1 MAAPMQ
7 EHLCPRNPNRW
18 TCLWQVIGLVIPAA
32 ATFAAGLTVGPSQ
45 TIQIG
50 VPGVTTNL
58 PLDFVTIQSGG
69 TVEIYGDVTLTVAG
83 NVVIDGQIVSLP
95 TAKMPK
101 ADPGEDGLDAVSGQH
116 GAYNGTLGEHGT
128 NWIISSAP
136 LTIRSQ
142 GDVLVNGNI
151 LLSSKLDGGEGG
163 DGGRGGNGAPGV
175 PLGAQGGSGGD
186 GGLPGLVGSLRI
198 LARNRLELGPGSVL
212 SLDNYGRGGA
222 GGRGGDGGDGAAGVN
237 GIGLSDGG
245 VGGSGGPLGYGGK
258 GSEGRSG
265 GFLTLRADVLAL
277 HGLISAT
284 GSPGGRG
291 GDAALPGSGGKGGNA
306 GPDSPKPPNPPPKG
320 GNGGNA
326 GNYFEPSNVN
336 TRGEGGPGGPGGIV
350 TLDSRVLINDGIID
364 VSGGLGGEGGNG
376 WEPGAAPGGK
386 GGTPGGKAG
395 EDSAA
400 FPPGKKGAKGAP
412 GTIQVQNPWA
422 NVPGN
427 QWGFPTLLS
436 TSGGG
441 SFGPGPGGGGDGG
454 VYSVT
459 AGPNASFRISAPV
472 NTGAG
477 AVKVLEMVLRYR
489 WVSTSGSLDVNL
501 GGVNLFHET
510 APAVV
515 PGAFSEVWVWIT
527 DPAVLNRFSQQLAL
541 ELNTSRTAGI
551 ELAEFVVLGATD
563 RLRIEDAATTPDELT
578 LSWFGLEGRSYQL
591 QWAPSLAARDWLN
604 VSGPIAGKN
613 AWITNSPSVSPA
625 EPRRCYR
632 LVIGP

>member
-1 MAAPMQ
+1 M
-7 EHLCPRNPNRW
+7 
-18 TCLWQVIGLVIPAA
+18 GLAIPAI
-32 ATFAAGLTVGPSQ
+32 TGLAAGLTVGPSQ
-45 TIQIG
+45 TVQIG
-50 VPGVTTNL
+50 IPGVSTNL
-58 PLDFVTIQSGG
+58 PLDFVTIQPGG
-69 TVEIYGDVTLTVAG
+69 TVEIYGDVTLTVSG

-101 ADPGEDGLDAVSGQH
+101 AGPGEDGLNAISGQH

-142 GDVLVNGNI
+142 GDVLINGSI
-151 LLSSKLDGGEGG
+151 LLSSKLDGGDGG
-163 DGGRGGNGAPGV
+163 DGGRGGNGAPGF
-175 PLGAQGGSGGD
+175 PLGAQGGSGAD

-198 LARNRLELGPGSVL
+198 FARNRLELGPGSVL

-245 VGGSGGPLGYGGK
+245 LGGSGGPLGYGGK

-291 GDAALPGSGGKGGNA
+291 GDAALPGAGGKGGNA
-306 GPDSPKPPNPPPKG
+306 GPDLPKPPNPPPKG

-336 TRGEGGPGGPGGIV
+336 TRGEGGPGGPGGVV
-350 TLDSRVLINDGIID
+350 TLDARVLIDDGIID

-400 FPPGKKGAKGAP
+400 FPPGKKGANGAP

-427 QWGFPTLLS
+427 QWVFPTLLS
-436 TSGGG
+436 ASGGG
-441 SFGPGPGGGGDGG
+441 SFGPAPGGGGDGG

-472 NTGAG
+472 NTGSG
-477 AVKVLEMVLRYR
+477 AVKVLELVLRYR
-489 WVSTSGSLDVNL
+489 WVSTSGTLEVKL
-501 GGVNLFHET
+501 GGVDLFHET

-515 PGAFSEVWVWIT
+515 PGAYSEVWVWIT

-541 ELNTSRTAGI
+541 ELTSGKTSGI

-563 RLRIEDAATTPDELT
+563 RLRIEDTATIPNERI
-578 LSWFGLEGRSYQL
+578 LSWYGLEGRSYQL
-591 QWAPSLAARDWLN
+591 QSAPSLSTRDWLN
-604 VSGPIAGKN
+604 VSGPVAGHD
-613 AWITNSPSVSPA
+613 AWVTNSSFISPA
-625 EPRRCYR
+625 EPQRYYR